1 MGVPMDH
8 PRAVREQSIA
18 IKPPHTAA
26 ASPVRPSTQ
35 SSEPPI
41 NWVSSRRVDRTQG
54 CRGLAEEAALSGHL
68 CCSWSITLTC
78 THALRKVMD
87 GRTAR
92 WASRPPSV
100 RCRRRPS
107 PWPSPWDST
116 AAGRVGLRMTI
127 TAPQRVAA
135 GSPRRTALPA
145 TAPSPTGG
153 AEKFAESPG
162 TTRLVANAKNRRQ
175 GRPPITARS
184 KSLVCRNALG
194 CLKYTTG
201 SLPN

>member
-1 MGVPMDH
+1 MLAVTSPPRPRVTTPAGTVEGGPLGVPMDH

-35 SSEPPI
+35 SSESPI

-54 CRGLAEEAALSGHL
+54 CRGLAGGGGTLWESVLQLVDHTHL
-68 CCSWSITLTC
+68 RACV
-78 THALRKVMD
+78 AEGD
-87 GRTAR
+87 GWKDCEMGVST
-92 WASRPPSV
+92 SSV

-116 AAGRVGLRMTI
+116 AAGTFGLRMTI

-135 GSPRRTALPA
+135 GSLTAYCITSNRA
-145 TAPSPTGG
+145 ANVHRHAPPSRI
-153 AEKFAESPG
+153 K
-162 TTRLVANAKNRRQ
+162 LH
-175 GRPPITARS
+175 
-184 KSLVCRNALG
+184 SLG
-194 CLKYTTG
+194 
-201 SLPN
+201 